1 MAAILKRF
9 LQDWFL
15 LGMILAVVVASLAP
29 DIGRSGGLIHAD
41 VLSNI
46 GIFAVFFLHG
56 VGLSTESMLAGLTRW
71 RLHCVV
77 QGFTY
82 LVFPLLWLGFDALAG
97 HHVAPELMLGFFYLC
112 VLPSTISSSVAMTAV
127 AGGNVP
133 AAVFNASLSALLGIF
148 VTPLLVGLLVGS
160 SGGQISIVDAM
171 LNISGLLLLP
181 FVLGQAVRRWW
192 GSWFARYKRYTS
204 VFDRCVI
211 LLLVYASFCDSVAGG
226 LWEKYGLGLL
236 GKTALG
242 ATILLAVVL
251 MLSRSIARRLGFSR
265 EDEITVVFCGS
276 KKTLAS
282 GMPMAKLLFGAH
294 PALGVIVL
302 PIMIYHQIQLFVCA
316 MLARRYATARQP
328 G

>member
-1 MAAILKRF
+1 MLK
-9 LQDWFL
+9 DWFL
-15 LGMILAVVVASLAP
+15 IGMILAVIAASIAP

-41 VLSNI
+41 VLSNA

-56 VGLSTESMLAGLTRW
+56 VGLSTESMLAGLSRW

-82 LVFPLLWLGFDALAG
+82 LVFPLLWLVFDALAG
-97 HHVAPELMLGFFYLC
+97 RYVTPELMLGFCYLC
-112 VLPSTISSSVAMTAV
+112 VLPSTISSSVAMTAA

-133 AAVFNASLSALLGIF
+133 AAVFNASFSALLGIF
-148 VTPLLVGLLVGS
+148 ATPLLVGLLMGRT
-160 SGGQISIVDAM
+160 GGQIAVGDAM
-171 LNISGLLLLP
+171 LNIALLLLLP
-181 FVLGQAVRRWW
+181 FVLGQIARRWW
-192 GSWFARYKRYTS
+192 AGWFARYKRYTS
-204 VFDRCVI
+204 TFDRCVI

-226 LWEKYGLGLL
+226 LWVKYGAGLL
-236 GKTALG
+236 VKTALG
-242 ATILLAVVL
+242 AALLLLVVL
-251 MLSRSIARRLGFSR
+251 RLTRWSARALGFSR
-265 EDEITVVFCGS
+265 EDEITLVFCGS

-316 MLARRYATARQP
+316 MLARRYAAAK
-328 G
+328 